1 VSDRPEDVDAAFAA
15 IVADLEREGLG
26 AGVHA
31 DTEPTDAIATPGLT
45 QPPPTPEVPTGEP
58 TAPIAA
64 AWRGHDTEWDWTWNS
79 DEEHYVP
86 PDPPPLPR
94 LRPMTILALV
104 LVVAGVLLLVSPGL
118 IGLDPRI
125 ATPIS
130 LLALVCGFGL
140 LFLRIRRTPADTG
153 DDNGAQV

>member
-1 VSDRPEDVDAAFAA
+1 MSDRPEDVDAAFAA

-26 AGVHA
+26 AGLQA
-31 DTEPTDAIATPGLT
+31 DTEPTDSIPVPGEA
-45 QPPPTPEVPTGEP
+45 QPPKPEVTTGEP

-64 AWRGHDTEWDWTWNS
+64 AWRGHDTEWDWSWSN

-86 PDPPPLPR
+86 PEPPPLPK
-94 LRPMTILALV
+94 LRPLTILALV
-104 LVVAGVLLLVSPGL
+104 LVAAGVLLLVSPGL
-118 IGLDPRI
+118 LGLDPRI

-130 LLALVCGFGL
+130 LVALVGGFGL
-140 LFLRIRRTPADTG
+140 LFLRIRRTPTDTG